1 MWLCSTMS
9 RKQNSDSSTKSL
21 PVSFEKKSLQ
31 KEKGSPYSTFTDFK
45 EMAPNLES
53 LREIT
58 QSSNSV
64 TSELPDPEEI
74 LQTFQEGQRQGK
86 CTLPNNVVYPP
97 NCYGYYSFNE
107 VVEQLCGYR
116 KIYKHSQKKLN

>member
-31 KEKGSPYSTFTDFK
+31 KEKGSPYSTFTDF
-45 EMAPNLES
+45 
-53 LREIT
+53 
-58 QSSNSV
+58 
-64 TSELPDPEEI
+64 LPDPEEI

-86 CTLPNNVVYPP
+86 CTLPNN
-97 NCYGYYSFNE
+97 
-107 VVEQLCGYR
+107 
-116 KIYKHSQKKLN
+116 HSQKKLN